1 MRESLVRFCHAVHV
15 FLLLHRSAASVCG
28 VHNFFRQL
36 FRHGLA
42 RACPRIQHQPVN
54 RQRLPPEGIHFHRN
68 LVVRTADAPRLHFQ
82 CRLAVLDRLLEKIER
97 VVVGLLRD
105 LIHRVVKDRLR
116 RRPLPVVHH
125 ARDELLHQVAVKNRI
140 ARNLAPKNPTF
151 AWHLFLLPLTSLRLW
166 AASRHIS
173 SAPACDFPLPRRPA
187 FRESRGSA
195 RPADPSRGHLA
206 PARSSALADCGRCR
220 ECRSSLPRC
229 SSAARAPLFAA
240 RNSASSASACR
251 RERTRR
257 AFPDSLPVPEISSWS
272 EFARAR
278 GAPTVKTSAL
288 CPLDF
293 QRLFTMRDT
302 SPQAS
307 RRPFFRAAQ
316 TIPRRVL
323 RVHEQK
329 RSPNLKEL
337 PGTPLRRFTP
347 RSELH
352 LLLLRRGSHGFAGL
366 APHFG
371 RSSLAPIRPSLFR
384 GRKTSLSPPCPK
396 ASTQPQEYR
405 HNNKTCQPDT
415 SVEICAQS
423 LSPLR
428 HPAHRESR
436 QIRRVTLRWTRK
448 SDARKL

>member
-1 MRESLVRFCHAVHV
+1 MVRFVSYPFPVNRLLPTVVRESLVRFRHAVHV
-15 FLLLHRSAASVCG
+15 FFLLHCSAASVCG

-42 RACPRIQHQPVN
+42 RARPQIKHQPVN
-54 RQRLPPEGIHFHRN
+54 RQRLPPERIHFHRN
-68 LVVRTADAPRLHFQ
+68 LVVRAAHASRLHFQ
-82 CRLAVLDRLLEKIER
+82 RRLAVLNGLLEQLER
-97 VVVGLLRD
+97 VVIRLLRH
-105 LIHRVVKDRLR
+105 LVHGVVENRLR
-116 RRPLPVVHH
+116 RRALAVVHH
-125 ARDELLHQVAVKNRI
+125 ARNKLLHQVAVIHRI
-140 ARNLAPKNPTF
+140 ARNLTPKNPTF

-166 AASRHIS
+166 AASRRIS

-187 FRESRGSA
+187 FRESRDSA
-195 RPADPSRGHLA
+195 RPADPSRGRRA
-206 PARSSALADCGRCR
+206 PVRSNALEDCGRSR
-220 ECRSSLPRC
+220 ECKSSLPRC
-229 SSAARAPLFAA
+229 SSAARAPLSAA
-240 RNSASSASACR
+240 RNLASSASACR

-257 AFPDSLPVPEISSWS
+257 AFPDSLPAPGTSSSS

-293 QRLFTMRDT
+293 QRLFAIRDT

-396 ASTQPQEYR
+396 ASIQPQEYR

-415 SVEICAQS
+415 SVEIGAQS

-428 HPAHRESR
+428 HPACREG
-436 QIRRVTLRWTRK
+436 
-448 SDARKL
+448 